1 MKYQELVFAL
11 QKFWADKGCILAE
24 PYDVEKGAGTMNPFT
39 FLRVLGPEP
48 WNVAYTEPS
57 RRPADGRYGDNP
69 NRLYQH
75 HQLQLIMKPSPDNIQ
90 ELYLDSLAA
99 IGIEAAKH
107 DIRFVE
113 DNWESPTLGAWGL
126 GWEVWL
132 DGMEI
137 TQFTYFQQVGS
148 QDVKPVAVEITY
160 GLERLAMYIQG
171 VENVYDVEWAPGVT
185 YGDVFHQN
193 EFEQTSYAF
202 DLSDEDLLFDLFDKY
217 EAEAVRVIK
226 LGYVHPAYDYVLKCS
241 HTFNLLDARGAISVS
256 ERTAFIGRVRKLARM
271 CAEVYLEQ
279 REKLGYPLLGR
290 IQDSGAGI
298 QGQRNDADT
307 PTPDT
312 RHLTPSLLLEIGT
325 EEIPAHAMPGIL
337 DQLKTL
343 ATKALDE
350 ARIKFGNIRTLGTPR
365 RLALL
370 VDDVAARQTDVSTE
384 KRGASAKI
392 AFDADGKP
400 TKAAIGFAKKN
411 NVAPEDLVTRDG
423 YIYAVIRE
431 QGKPSAEIFATL
443 LPKLICDLSF
453 PNNMRWGSL
462 DFKFI
467 RPLRWI
473 VALFGDEVIPFEV
486 ANVTS
491 GRTSRGHR
499 FLSAG
504 DFDIATAGDYVSDCE
519 KNFVVV
525 DQDKR
530 RDMIVA
536 QIKDV
541 AASKNGV
548 AEITDDLLEEVL
560 YLVEYPTALVGEF
573 ETKYLELPAEAV
585 ITPMRDHQ
593 RYFPVKTTDG
603 KLMPL
608 FVTIRNGGKDYL
620 DIVQH
625 GNERVLKARLEDAR
639 FFFNEDRK
647 KTLAAHRDKLKTVV
661 FQEGLGSVYEKTARL
676 VKLVEKI
683 ADTFGVD
690 ATDVKRAAE
699 LSKADLV
706 TGMVTEFTELQGVMG
721 REYAKL
727 DGENPEVCAAIDEHY
742 MPRFAGDAQPKSTAG
757 KILSLA
763 DKIDNIVATFS
774 RGLVPTGSQ
783 DPFALRRQA
792 LGIVNQLTAA
802 RQSVSIR
809 ELVETAMDLLN
820 ITDKVGREKIQS
832 EVADFMRL
840 RVKNV
845 LSATTRYDVIDAV
858 IDDVDD
864 VFAVTLKAAALEQ
877 FLATPDAVKTIQ
889 SFVRVS
895 NLAKKADST
904 DIDSTLFTLDAEKVL
919 FRAFEAVKV
928 AADELVAKKDF
939 LGALDVLKKLSAPI
953 DSFFDAVM
961 VMDDDLTVRRN
972 RLALLKSTDEL
983 LGKIAD
989 FGKIVQ

>member
-48 WNVAYTEPS
+48 WKVAYTEPS

-90 ELYLDSLAA
+90 ELYLESLAA

-185 YGDVFHQN
+185 YGDIFHQN

-202 DLSDEDLLFDLFDKY
+202 DLSDEKLLFDLFEKY

-271 CAEVYLEQ
+271 CAEVYLKQ
-279 REKLGYPLLGR
+279 REELGYPLLGR
-290 IQDSGAGI
+290 EIGNEGNREIANS
-298 QGQRNDADT
+298 
-307 PTPDT
+307 PTSLLPCF
-312 RHLTPSLLLEIGT
+312 PNNLLLEIGT
-325 EEIPAHAMPGIL
+325 EEIPAHTMPGIL
-337 DQLKTL
+337 NQLKTL
-343 ATKALDE
+343 AEKNLTE
-350 ARIKFGNIRTLGTPR
+350 ARINFGEVQTLGTPR

-370 VDDVAARQTDVSTE
+370 VSDVAANQANVETE
-384 KRGASAKI
+384 KKGPSIKI
-392 AFDADGKP
+392 AFDKDGKP
-400 TKAAIGFAKKN
+400 SKAAIGFARGQK
-411 NVAPEDLVTRDG
+411 VAPEDLITRDG
-423 YIYAVIRE
+423 YVYAVIRE
-431 QGKPSAEIFATL
+431 AGKPSAEIFKTL
-443 LPKLICDLSF
+443 LPKIICELNF
-453 PNNMRWGSL
+453 PNNMRWGNL

-473 VALFGDEVIPFEV
+473 VALFGEEVIPFEL
-486 ANVTS
+486 ANVQS

-504 DFDIATAGDYVSDCE
+504 DFEIKSASDYVKDCAD
-519 KNFVVV
+519 NFVIV
-525 DQDKR
+525 DQNQR
-530 RDMIVA
+530 REMIAA
-536 QIKDV
+536 QINEV
-541 AASKNGV
+541 AANKKGV

-560 YLVEYPTALVGEF
+560 YLVEYPTALAGAF
-573 ETKYLELPAEAV
+573 EEKYLQLPAEAV

-593 RYFPVKTTDG
+593 RYFPVKNSDSE
-603 KLMPL
+603 LLPL
-608 FVTIRNGGKDYL
+608 FITVRNGGKDFI

-625 GNERVLKARLEDAR
+625 GNERVLKARLEDAQ

-647 KTLAAHRDKLKTVV
+647 KSLAAHRDKLKTVV
-661 FQEGLGSVYEKTARL
+661 FQEGLGSVYEKTERL

-683 ADTFGVD
+683 SAMLSVD
-690 ATDVKRAAE
+690 ATNAVRAAE

-727 DGENPEVCAAIDEHY
+727 DGEAPEVCAAIDEHY
-742 MPRFAGDAQPKSTAG
+742 MPRFAGDAQPKTTAG

-774 RGLVPTGSQ
+774 RNLIPTGSQ

-792 LGIVNQLTAA
+792 LGMVNLLTSA
-802 RQSVSIR
+802 RWSLPLSEVV
-809 ELVETAMDLLN
+809 ELSMDLLK
-820 ITDKVGREKIQS
+820 ITDAVGREKIQQ
-832 EVADFMRL
+832 EFADFMRL

-845 LSATTRYDVIDAV
+845 LGNSTRYDVIDAV

-864 VFAVTLKAAALEQ
+864 VFTVTLKAAAVEQ
-877 FLATPDAVKTIQ
+877 FLKMPDATKNIQ
-889 SFVRVS
+889 SFVRVG
-895 NLAKKADST
+895 NLAKKAES
-904 DIDSTLFTLDAEKVL
+904 IELNAELFTLDAEKVL
-919 FRAFEAVKV
+919 YKAFEAIKV
-928 AADELVAKKDF
+928 VAGELIDKKDF
-939 LGALDVLKKLSAPI
+939 LGALDALKKLSTPI
-953 DSFFDAVM
+953 DSFFDSVM
-961 VMDDDLTVRRN
+961 VMDENLTVRQN
-972 RLALLKSTDEL
+972 RLALLKAIDEL
-983 LGKIAD
+983 LARIAD

>member
-11 QKFWADKGCILAE
+11 QKFWAEKGCIIAE
-24 PYDVEKGAGTMNPFT
+24 PYDIEKGAGTMNPFT

-171 VENVYDVEWAPGVT
+171 VENVYDVEWAEGVT
-185 YGDVFHQN
+185 YGDVFHRN

-202 DLSDEDLLFDLFDKY
+202 DLSDENLLFELFDKY
-217 EAEAVRVIK
+217 EAEAVRIIK

-256 ERTAFIGRVRKLARM
+256 ERTAFIGRVRRLARM
-271 CAEVYLEQ
+271 CAEVYLKQ
-279 REKLGYPLLGR
+279 REKLGYPLLRDEGLR
-290 IQDSGAGI
+290 
-298 QGQRNDADT
+298 
-307 PTPDT
+307 T
-312 RHLTPSLLLEIGT
+312 RDIVGTSELVPSPRSPVPNSLLLEIGT
-325 EEIPAHAMPGIL
+325 EEIPAHAMPAIL
-337 DQLKTL
+337 EQLKTL
-343 ATKALDE
+343 AEKSLTE
-350 ARIKFGNIRTLGTPR
+350 ARIDFGTIQTLGTPR
-365 RLALL
+365 RLSLL
-370 VDDVAARQTDVSTE
+370 ISDVATSQADIETE
-384 KRGASAKI
+384 KRGASVKI

-400 TKAAIGFAKKN
+400 TKAAIGFANKN
-411 NVAPEDLVTRDG
+411 KVRPEDLITRDG

-431 QGKPSAEIFATL
+431 QGKSSAEIFKTL
-443 LPKLICDLSF
+443 LPKIICDLNF

-473 VALFGDEVIPFEV
+473 VALFGSEIIPFTV
-486 ANVTS
+486 ADVAS
-491 GRTSRGHR
+491 GKTSRGHR

-504 DFDIATAGDYVSDCE
+504 DFEISSADNYVADCE
-519 KNFVVV
+519 KNFVIV
-525 DQDKR
+525 DQNKR
-530 RDMIVA
+530 RELIAA
-536 QIKDV
+536 QINEV
-541 AASKNGV
+541 AKSKGGV

-560 YLVEYPTALVGEF
+560 YLVEYPTALIGSF
-573 ETKYLELPAEAV
+573 EEKYLALPAEAV

-593 RYFPVKTTDG
+593 RYFPVKTADG

-608 FVTIRNGGKDYL
+608 FVTIRNGGKEYL
-620 DIVQH
+620 DIVKH
-625 GNERVLKARLEDAR
+625 GNERVLKARLEDAQ

-647 KTLAAHRDKLKTVV
+647 KSLAAHRDKLKTVV
-661 FQEGLGSVYEKTARL
+661 FQEGLGSVYEKTERL
-676 VKLVEKI
+676 VELVKKI
-683 ADTFGVD
+683 SSLIDVD
-690 ATDVKRAAE
+690 ATNAIRAAE

-727 DGENPEVCAAIDEHY
+727 DGEVPEVCAAIDEHY
-742 MPRFAGDAQPKSTAG
+742 MPRFAGDNQPKTTAG

-792 LGIVNQLTAA
+792 LGIVNLLTGA
-802 RQSVSIR
+802 RWSLSISEVV
-809 ELVETAMDLLN
+809 ELAMDLLK
-820 ITDKVGREKIQS
+820 ITDEVGREKIQQ
-832 EVADFMRL
+832 EVADFMSL

-845 LSATTRYDVIDAV
+845 LSTSTRYDVIDAV
-858 IDDVDD
+858 LDDVDD
-864 VFAVTLKAAALEQ
+864 IFSVTLKAAAVEQ
-877 FLATPDAVKTIQ
+877 FLKTSDAVKIIQ

-895 NLAKKADST
+895 NLAKKADTT
-904 DIDSTLFTLDAEKVL
+904 DIDAELFTLDAEKIL
-919 FRAFEAVKV
+919 YGAFAAMKV

-953 DSFFDAVM
+953 DSFFDSVM
-961 VMDDDLTVRRN
+961 VMDEDLTVRKN
-972 RLALLKSTDEL
+972 RLALLKAIDNL
-983 LGKIAD
+983 LAKIAD